1 MDLIFKYKQAT
12 FLRAQQIDRNFHSGL
27 CFIMCIDY
35 IYNKKH
41 NLPCDFYIFVKP
53 GSLLQDIGRCYIYIR
68 AENILE
74 ILI

>member
-1 MDLIFKYKQAT
+1 MTIYTIKSTIF
-12 FLRAQQIDRNFHSGL
+12 LVI
-27 CFIMCIDY
+27 
-35 IYNKKH
+35 
-41 NLPCDFYIFVKP
+41 FYIFVKP